1 MTKPD
6 NSKVIKSK
14 NQNYS
19 SSIQEW
25 VEMGQ
30 VWKEHVEKL
39 EKENKNLKI
48 SSDFYKSRCELLQK
62 SQRYMRDP
70 ERTIVCDILANNN
83 LLPDPEGKRYGK
95 DLRPLVQTSFFPKD
109 LEDYGG
115 NTPIVPDE
123 TMEELLRNGVK
134 K

>member
-1 MTKPD
+1 MTNPD
-6 NSKVIKSK
+6 NPKVIKSK

-19 SSIQEW
+19 QSIQEW

-30 VWKEHVEKL
+30 VWKEHLEEL

-48 SSDFYKSRCELLQK
+48 SRDFYKSRCELLEKVQK
-62 SQRYMRDP
+62 YMRDP

-83 LLPDPEGKRYGK
+83 LLPDPEGKRYGQ
-95 DLRPLVQTSFFPKD
+95 DLLPLIKTSFFPKD
-109 LEDYGG
+109 LED
-115 NTPIVPDE
+115 
-123 TMEELLRNGVK
+123 LFK